1 MALIDKLSK
10 SNRED
15 NFRNKEVPKKY
26 NDKILHLN
34 KENKST
40 SSVFPDGKPS
50 VEAIQHAA
58 KNQSTK

>member
-1 MALIDKLSK
+1 MALIDKLGK
-10 SNRED
+10 ANRED
-15 NFRNKEVPKKY
+15 NFRNKEIPKRY
-26 NDKILHLN
+26 NDRILHLN

-40 SSVFPDGKPS
+40 SPVFPNGKVS